1 MLIFIVEMMG
11 ATTTLLWGLNILLDP
26 VNEPLRQDPD
36 NPGLTIV
43 SFCVLGGGGGG
54 GLPPAGHCSD
64 IDSEAPQSRHAVTHC
79 PSLCA
84 YQCRHST
91 WYFQRSHDLIRLC
104 WLP

>member
-54 GLPPAGHCSD
+54 GGGGGACHRPDIALTLTAKRPKAGM
-64 IDSEAPQSRHAVTHC
+64 QSHIAQVFVHTSADTV
-79 PSLCA
+79 PGIFSA
-84 YQCRHST
+84 AT
-91 WYFQRSHDLIRLC
+91 T
-104 WLP
+104 